1 MRPLCHRLLSSA
13 AALLSG
19 EEGAAAVEWSAL
31 AALIAAFIVG
41 SVTALGV
48 NLETL
53 YERAA
58 TVIGSFL

>member
-1 MRPLCHRLLSSA
+1 MRPPYHRLLDSA

-31 AALIAAFIVG
+31 AALIAAVIVV

-48 NLETL
+48 NLEGL

-58 TVIGSFL
+58 TAMGSFM